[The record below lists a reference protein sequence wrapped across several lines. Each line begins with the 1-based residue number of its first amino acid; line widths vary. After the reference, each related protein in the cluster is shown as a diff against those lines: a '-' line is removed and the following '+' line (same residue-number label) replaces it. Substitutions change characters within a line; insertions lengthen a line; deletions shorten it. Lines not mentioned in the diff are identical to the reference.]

1 MRFKNTITVELNQVD
16 AAIAAVLLAER
27 AGTAAFNALLSDET
41 AEIGGTTNRGE
52 RALADSYLR
61 GGNAHGRRHAGIS
74 CGLRSEP
81 GRIMKV
87 AHVAVYLDAEQAK
100 LIRWDAQEAVLAAD
114 EDLELTQKLHD
125 VNARRLARE
134 AISAK
139 RDIYQEIVDKAQ
151 EACEKL
157 NNGEY
162 EYVDDVD

>member
-1 MRFKNTITVELNQVD
+1 
-16 AAIAAVLLAER
+16 
-27 AGTAAFNALLSDET
+27 
-41 AEIGGTTNRGE
+41 
-52 RALADSYLR
+52 
-61 GGNAHGRRHAGIS
+61 
-74 CGLRSEP
+74 
-81 GRIMKV
+81 MKV

-139 RDIYQEIVDKAQ
+139 RDIYKEIVDKAQ

-162 EYVDDVD
+162 EYIDDVD

>member
-1 MRFKNTITVELNQVD
+1 
-16 AAIAAVLLAER
+16 
-27 AGTAAFNALLSDET
+27 
-41 AEIGGTTNRGE
+41 
-52 RALADSYLR
+52 
-61 GGNAHGRRHAGIS
+61 
-74 CGLRSEP
+74 
-81 GRIMKV
+81 MKV
-87 AHVAVYLDAEQAK
+87 VHVAVYLDAEQAK
-100 LIRWDAQEAVLAAD
+100 LIRRDAQEAVLAAD
-114 EDLELTQKLHD
+114 EDLEITQKLHD

>member
-1 MRFKNTITVELNQVD
+1 
-16 AAIAAVLLAER
+16 
-27 AGTAAFNALLSDET
+27 
-41 AEIGGTTNRGE
+41 
-52 RALADSYLR
+52 
-61 GGNAHGRRHAGIS
+61 
-74 CGLRSEP
+74 
-81 GRIMKV
+81 MKV

-157 NNGEY
+157 NNGKDECT
-162 EYVDDVD
+162 DVGA

>member
-1 MRFKNTITVELNQVD
+1 
-16 AAIAAVLLAER
+16 
-27 AGTAAFNALLSDET
+27 
-41 AEIGGTTNRGE
+41 
-52 RALADSYLR
+52 
-61 GGNAHGRRHAGIS
+61 
-74 CGLRSEP
+74 
-81 GRIMKV
+81 MKV

-134 AISAK
+134 AIREK
-139 RDIYQEIVDKAQ
+139 RDIYQEIVVKAQ

-162 EYVDDVD
+162 EYIDDVD

>member
-1 MRFKNTITVELNQVD
+1 
-16 AAIAAVLLAER
+16 
-27 AGTAAFNALLSDET
+27 
-41 AEIGGTTNRGE
+41 
-52 RALADSYLR
+52 
-61 GGNAHGRRHAGIS
+61 
-74 CGLRSEP
+74 
-81 GRIMKV
+81 MKV
-87 AHVAVYLDAEQAK
+87 VHVAVYLDAEQAK

-114 EDLELTQKLHD
+114 EDLEITQKLHD
-125 VNARRLARE
+125 VNVRRLARE

>member
-1 MRFKNTITVELNQVD
+1 
-16 AAIAAVLLAER
+16 
-27 AGTAAFNALLSDET
+27 
-41 AEIGGTTNRGE
+41 
-52 RALADSYLR
+52 
-61 GGNAHGRRHAGIS
+61 
-74 CGLRSEP
+74 
-81 GRIMKV
+81 MKV
-87 AHVAVYLDAEQAK
+87 AHVAVYLDIEQAK

-151 EACEKL
+151 EAYEKL

-162 EYVDDVD
+162 EYIDDVD

>member
-1 MRFKNTITVELNQVD
+1 
-16 AAIAAVLLAER
+16 
-27 AGTAAFNALLSDET
+27 
-41 AEIGGTTNRGE
+41 
-52 RALADSYLR
+52 
-61 GGNAHGRRHAGIS
+61 
-74 CGLRSEP
+74 
-81 GRIMKV
+81 MKV

-100 LIRWDAQEAVLAAD
+100 LIRGDAQEAVLAAD
-114 EDLELTQKLHD
+114 EDLEITQKLHD

>member
-1 MRFKNTITVELNQVD
+1 
-16 AAIAAVLLAER
+16 
-27 AGTAAFNALLSDET
+27 
-41 AEIGGTTNRGE
+41 
-52 RALADSYLR
+52 
-61 GGNAHGRRHAGIS
+61 
-74 CGLRSEP
+74 
-81 GRIMKV
+81 MKV

-114 EDLELTQKLHD
+114 EDLKLTQKLHD

-139 RDIYQEIVDKAQ
+139 RDIYQKIVDKAQ

>member
-1 MRFKNTITVELNQVD
+1 
-16 AAIAAVLLAER
+16 
-27 AGTAAFNALLSDET
+27 
-41 AEIGGTTNRGE
+41 
-52 RALADSYLR
+52 
-61 GGNAHGRRHAGIS
+61 
-74 CGLRSEP
+74 
-81 GRIMKV
+81 MKV
-87 AHVAVYLDAEQAK
+87 EHVAVYLDAEQAK

-134 AISAK
+134 AISTK

-162 EYVDDVD
+162 EYIDDVD

>member
-1 MRFKNTITVELNQVD
+1 
-16 AAIAAVLLAER
+16 
-27 AGTAAFNALLSDET
+27 
-41 AEIGGTTNRGE
+41 
-52 RALADSYLR
+52 
-61 GGNAHGRRHAGIS
+61 
-74 CGLRSEP
+74 
-81 GRIMKV
+81 MKV

-157 NNGEY
+157 HNGEY
-162 EYVDDVD
+162 EYIDDVD

>member
-1 MRFKNTITVELNQVD
+1 
-16 AAIAAVLLAER
+16 
-27 AGTAAFNALLSDET
+27 
-41 AEIGGTTNRGE
+41 
-52 RALADSYLR
+52 
-61 GGNAHGRRHAGIS
+61 
-74 CGLRSEP
+74 
-81 GRIMKV
+81 MKV

-114 EDLELTQKLHD
+114 EDLEITQKLHD

-139 RDIYQEIVDKAQ
+139 RGIYQEIVDKAQ

>member
-1 MRFKNTITVELNQVD
+1 
-16 AAIAAVLLAER
+16 
-27 AGTAAFNALLSDET
+27 
-41 AEIGGTTNRGE
+41 
-52 RALADSYLR
+52 
-61 GGNAHGRRHAGIS
+61 
-74 CGLRSEP
+74 
-81 GRIMKV
+81 MKV
-87 AHVAVYLDAEQAK
+87 AYVAVYLDAEQAK

-125 VNARRLARE
+125 VGARRLARE

>member
-1 MRFKNTITVELNQVD
+1 
-16 AAIAAVLLAER
+16 
-27 AGTAAFNALLSDET
+27 
-41 AEIGGTTNRGE
+41 
-52 RALADSYLR
+52 
-61 GGNAHGRRHAGIS
+61 
-74 CGLRSEP
+74 
-81 GRIMKV
+81 MKV

-139 RDIYQEIVDKAQ
+139 RDIYQEIVDKDQ

-162 EYVDDVD
+162 EYIDDVD

>member
-1 MRFKNTITVELNQVD
+1 
-16 AAIAAVLLAER
+16 
-27 AGTAAFNALLSDET
+27 
-41 AEIGGTTNRGE
+41 
-52 RALADSYLR
+52 
-61 GGNAHGRRHAGIS
+61 
-74 CGLRSEP
+74 
-81 GRIMKV
+81 MKV

-100 LIRWDAQEAVLAAD
+100 LILWDAQEAVLAAD

-162 EYVDDVD
+162 EYIDDVD

>member
-1 MRFKNTITVELNQVD
+1 
-16 AAIAAVLLAER
+16 
-27 AGTAAFNALLSDET
+27 
-41 AEIGGTTNRGE
+41 
-52 RALADSYLR
+52 
-61 GGNAHGRRHAGIS
+61 
-74 CGLRSEP
+74 
-81 GRIMKV
+81 MKV

-114 EDLELTQKLHD
+114 EDLEITQKLHD

-151 EACEKL
+151 EACKKL

>member
-1 MRFKNTITVELNQVD
+1 
-16 AAIAAVLLAER
+16 
-27 AGTAAFNALLSDET
+27 
-41 AEIGGTTNRGE
+41 
-52 RALADSYLR
+52 
-61 GGNAHGRRHAGIS
+61 
-74 CGLRSEP
+74 
-81 GRIMKV
+81 MKV

-162 EYVDDVD
+162 EYIETSISTPSAPR

>member
-1 MRFKNTITVELNQVD
+1 
-16 AAIAAVLLAER
+16 
-27 AGTAAFNALLSDET
+27 
-41 AEIGGTTNRGE
+41 
-52 RALADSYLR
+52 
-61 GGNAHGRRHAGIS
+61 
-74 CGLRSEP
+74 
-81 GRIMKV
+81 MKV

-134 AISAK
+134 AISTK

-157 NNGEY
+157 NNGKY
-162 EYVDDVD
+162 EYIDDVD

>member
-1 MRFKNTITVELNQVD
+1 
-16 AAIAAVLLAER
+16 
-27 AGTAAFNALLSDET
+27 
-41 AEIGGTTNRGE
+41 
-52 RALADSYLR
+52 
-61 GGNAHGRRHAGIS
+61 
-74 CGLRSEP
+74 
-81 GRIMKV
+81 MKV

-162 EYVDDVD
+162 EDIDDVD

>member
-1 MRFKNTITVELNQVD
+1 
-16 AAIAAVLLAER
+16 
-27 AGTAAFNALLSDET
+27 
-41 AEIGGTTNRGE
+41 
-52 RALADSYLR
+52 
-61 GGNAHGRRHAGIS
+61 
-74 CGLRSEP
+74 
-81 GRIMKV
+81 MKV

-114 EDLELTQKLHD
+114 EDLEITQKLHD
-125 VNARRLARE
+125 VNVRRLARE